1 VLKSP
6 FFLLRLIP
14 NSFPFHSIRFYLG
27 FHRFFSMNKRII
39 AVGILLGAMVVIAVY
54 AGSPMFGGFDQLR

>member
-1 VLKSP
+1 MTYNNPVIQTQVQENIRKS
-6 FFLLRLIP
+6 
-14 NSFPFHSIRFYLG
+14 SGH
-27 FHRFFSMNKRII
+27 II